1 MIKKESEI
9 SIQRSSVV
17 GRPTW
22 VNDDSGEEKDD
33 DGCRIGA
40 VDERNKTKSV

>member
-22 VNDDSGEEKDD
+22 VNDDSGEEN
-33 DGCRIGA
+33 DGWRIGA
-40 VDERNKTKSV
+40 EDERKKTFA